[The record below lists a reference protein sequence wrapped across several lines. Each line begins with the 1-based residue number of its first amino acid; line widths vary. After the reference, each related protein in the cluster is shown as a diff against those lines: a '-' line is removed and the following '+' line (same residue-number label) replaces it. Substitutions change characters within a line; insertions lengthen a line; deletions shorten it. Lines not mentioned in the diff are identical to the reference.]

1 MDSEAEKICAVNFEY
16 DSTLSYLLVS
26 GSFDLNSD
34 QMQLNL
40 PLVLILSFGLSKSTT
55 KRCGCKGVIN

>member
-1 MDSEAEKICAVNFEY
+1 MGKICAVNFEY

-40 PLVLILSFGLSKSTT
+40 PLVLILLFGLSKSTT
-55 KRCGCKGVIN
+55 KHCGCKGVIN